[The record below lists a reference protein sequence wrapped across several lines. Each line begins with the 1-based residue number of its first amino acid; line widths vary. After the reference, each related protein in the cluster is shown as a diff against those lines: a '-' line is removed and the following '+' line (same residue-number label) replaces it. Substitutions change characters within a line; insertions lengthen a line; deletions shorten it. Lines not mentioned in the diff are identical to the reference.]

1 MSRSTLVRILKWI
14 SLIGVF
20 GGLLMPLIFIKEII
34 FPFVFSK
41 LIVFQILIGLTLPA
55 YLVLAWMEPQYRPKK
70 HPVYLAIAAYFVA
83 MGLSVIFSID
93 PFRSWWGNQERMNG
107 YFTLL
112 HFFAWLTMTIGM
124 LRTWEDWEPFLKFQ
138 AVVGG
143 AVALTGIWQRWVN
156 PDIFLYHAGDRVG
169 GILDNPIYMG
179 MYQMFMFFLL
189 ALLAYKTRNRWW
201 WAVYGVMG
209 LLGIA
214 GFAAAQS
221 RGPLVGLF
229 VGLFAFAAFFG
240 VTSEKRK
247 HQIASVSVVLLA
259 IAGYAALYFAR
270 GTEIVQK
277 LRLDRF
283 VNLADTA
290 STRFIA
296 WKIAWQGFLERPLSG
311 WGLDAFHILF
321 NTHYNPISLRYSLY
335 ETWFDRAHNTILDVL
350 SMTGAFGFITYM
362 SIFVCM
368 FWMIYRAYKQ
378 GWISHVFASFLA
390 AIPVAYFVQNLFVF
404 DHPAGFTLSY
414 LMFGLTIAA
423 TTEGFSSK
431 TAEREAMAKVRAFP
445 VIATTVLYLLAALLV
460 WRASILPFR
469 ASYYS
474 IRSSQYFGQARGLAD
489 MQKAMN
495 IWTPYRDEQVFL
507 LSRALVGA
515 GQNLTK
521 IQNWQDW
528 LTIAKT
534 AGQQETDHHPR
545 NAYLRYI
552 YARLLSDTAFAV
564 PEQAPLAEQQYELAL
579 RDSPNRQQLY
589 EGLSQLYLR
598 ANRTDDA
605 LAQIKHIQDIDPENG
620 YGDWLAGLIQLFDLQ
635 KDPEGARLVY
645 AAITKPYPY
654 QPTNIQ
660 EMVPVFYAMRV
671 LEKGAEL
678 DKWAAKIA
686 PDNKTAGDGPYY
698 QFAYQSRLAHRPDLE
713 ARFVEQV
720 ERLFPGSKQKYD
732 SSVAQLEAQS
742 AAIKPVVPSPAP
754 KTPVKTR

>member
-1 MSRSTLVRILKWI
+1 M

-20 GGLLMPLIFIKEII
+20 GGLLMPLVFIKQII

-41 LIVFQILIGLTLPA
+41 LLVFQILIGLTFPA
-55 YLVLAWMEPQYRPKK
+55 YLVLAWMEPEYRPKK
-70 HPVYLAIAAYFVA
+70 HPVYLAVGAYFLA
-83 MGLSVIFSID
+83 MGISVVFSVD

-112 HFFAWLTMTIGM
+112 HFFAWLTMMTSV

-156 PDIFLYHAGDRVG
+156 PNVFLYTAGDRVG

-179 MYQMFMFFLL
+179 MYQMFMLFLL
-189 ALLAYKTRNRWW
+189 ALLAYKTRHRWW
-201 WAVYGVMG
+201 WVVYGVIA
-209 LLGIA
+209 LLGLA

-229 VGLFAFAAFFG
+229 MGLFAFAIFFG
-240 VTSEKRK
+240 VTSGKRK
-247 HQIASVSVVLLA
+247 QQIASVGVVLLA
-259 IAGYAALYFAR
+259 IASYVGLYFAR
-270 GTEIVQK
+270 GTAIVQK

-283 VNLADTA
+283 VDFADTA

-321 NTHYNPISLRYSLY
+321 NTHYNPISLRYSMY
-335 ETWFDRAHNTILDVL
+335 ETWFDRAHNTVLDVL
-350 SMTGAFGFITYM
+350 SMTGALGFLTYM
-362 SIFVCM
+362 SIFACL
-368 FWMIYRAYKQ
+368 FWTIYRAYKR

-423 TTEGFSSK
+423 TTEGFFGK
-431 TAEREAMAKVRAFP
+431 IVERGVVPGARAFP
-445 VIATTVLYLLAALLV
+445 AVGMGILYLLALLLV
-460 WRASILPFR
+460 WRASVLPFR

-474 IRSSQYFGQARGLAD
+474 IRSSQYFPQASGLAD
-489 MQKAMN
+489 MKTAMN
-495 IWTPYRDEQVFL
+495 VWTPYRDEQVFL
-507 LSRALVGA
+507 LSRALVGT
-515 GQNLTK
+515 GSNLTK

-534 AGQQETDHHPR
+534 AGQQETENHPR
-545 NAYLRYI
+545 NAYIRYI

-564 PEQAPLAEQQYELAL
+564 PEQAPLAEQQYQLAL

-620 YGDWLAGLIQLFDLQ
+620 YGDWLAGLIDLFDLQ
-635 KDPEGARLVY
+635 KDPEGAQLIY
-645 AAITKPYPY
+645 SSLTKPYPY
-654 QPTNIQ
+654 EPANIQ
-660 EMVPVFYAMRV
+660 EMVPVFYAMRI
-671 LEKGAEL
+671 LGKGAEL
-678 DKWAAKIA
+678 DAWAAKIA
-686 PDNKTAGDGPYY
+686 PDNKAAGDGPYY

-720 ERLFPGSKQKYD
+720 ERLFPGSKQKYET
-732 SSVAQLEAQS
+732 SVAQLEAQNES
-742 AAIKPVVPSPAP
+742 VKGVTEPKG
-754 KTPVKTR
+754 KTPAKTR